1 MKKIL
6 FVHPNLI
13 ARGAEKVLVDLLNE
27 LDHTKYDITLYTF
40 FEEGIH
46 KERLSTNVK
55 HKFLFKKI
63 FRGWSVFQ
71 KIFSPKRLFK
81 FLIKDDYDVII
92 AYLEGVPTRVVSGCT
107 NPKTKLVSWVHVD
120 LKNFGIEKVFRSME
134 EMKQCY
140 HNCDRVV
147 GVSKTAIRSLQEMVQ
162 LPQEK
167 AMVIHNVV
175 DTDAI
180 INSGNEIV
188 DDIEWNKEGMNICS
202 VGSLTRQKG
211 YPRLLK
217 IVKKLK
223 EEGKKFHLYIIG
235 RGDEEQQL
243 ETYIATNALASH
255 VTLLGFRAN
264 PHKYVK
270 NCDLFVC
277 SSFEEGFSTAV
288 TESVVLQTPILTT
301 DCSGMDEILED
312 GKYGMIVPN
321 DEDALYRGLQ
331 QLVEDR
337 ELFLSY
343 HTKAKER
350 SLYFQQKNNAV
361 DVEVLLDAL

>member
-27 LDHTKYDITLYTF
+27 LDQTKYDVTLYTF

-46 KERLSTNVK
+46 KERLSKGVK
-55 HKFLFKKI
+55 HIFLFKKI

-71 KIFSPKRLFK
+71 KIFSPKQLFK
-81 FLIKDDYDVII
+81 FLIKDEYDVIV

-107 NPKTKLVSWVHVD
+107 KPTTKIISWVHVD
-120 LKNFGIEKVFRSME
+120 LSNFGIEKVFRGKK

-140 HNCDRVV
+140 HKFDKVV
-147 GVSKTAIRSLQEMVQ
+147 GVSKTAIHSLKEMIS
-162 LPQEK
+162 LPSEK

-175 DTDAI
+175 DTAAI
-180 INSGNEIV
+180 IKSGNETV
-188 DDIEWNKEGMNICS
+188 DDIKWSTKGITICS

-211 YPRLLK
+211 YPRLLS

-223 EEGKKFHLYIIG
+223 QEGYDFHLYLIG
-235 RGDEEQQL
+235 TGEDKERL
-243 ETYIATNALASH
+243 ETYIAANSLDSH

-288 TESVVLQTPILTT
+288 TEAVVLETPVITT

-312 GKYGMIVPN
+312 GAYGMIVPN
-321 DEDALYRGLQ
+321 NESALYRGLQ
-331 QLVEDR
+331 QLIED
-337 ELFLSY
+337 EKLFLSY
-343 HTKAKER
+343 KNKAKER
-350 SLYFQQKNNAV
+350 SLYFQQKNNAA
-361 DVEVLLDAL
+361 DVEALFDAL